1 MWRQDT
7 DLNVNTQDA
16 LIACLP
22 PQAYE
27 RNAPGVRAEAWSAAA
42 VLDASIDSADVLLV
56 EHQPDR
62 TGLLLGDWERNYSLP
77 DACIGGADASPDARR
92 LNLLARIRG
101 RGDLSRQHMLDLAL
115 SLGYPNCTITEF
127 GGMTCMDPC
136 DSPVNG
142 EEFIGVWRLNVPV
155 STAIVEATCESPC
168 DVQLR
173 RWGNTQL
180 ECVMVRHKPAH
191 TVLLFGYAP

>member
-1 MWRQDT
+1 M
-7 DLNVNTQDA
+7 NTQDA

-22 PQAYE
+22 PEAYE
-27 RNAPGVRAEAWSAAA
+27 PNARGVRAEAASAAV
-42 VLDASIDSADVLLV
+42 VLDDAFDSAEVLLT

-62 TGLLLGDWERNYSLP
+62 TGQLLGDWERNYSLP
-77 DACIGGADASPDARR
+77 DSCIGGADASADARR

-101 RGDLSRQHMLDLAL
+101 RGDLSRRHMLELADG
-115 SLGYPNCTITEF
+115 LGYPNCTITEF

-142 EEFIGVWRLNVPV
+142 EDFIGVWRLNVPI
-155 STAIVEATCESPC
+155 STAIFQATCESPC

-180 ECVMVRHKPAH
+180 ECVIVRHKPAH
-191 TVLLFGYAP
+191 TVVLFGYAP

>member
-1 MWRQDT
+1 M
-7 DLNVNTQDA
+7 NTQDA

-27 RNAPGVRAEAWSAAA
+27 PNAPGVRAEAASTAA
-42 VLDASIDSADVLLV
+42 VLDEALGSADTLFA
-56 EHQPDR
+56 EQQPDL
-62 TGLLLGDWERNYSLP
+62 TVVLLGDWERNYSLP
-77 DACIGGADASPDARR
+77 DACIGGAGAPADARR

-101 RGDLSRQHMLDLAL
+101 RGDLSRAYMIALAE
-115 SLGYPNCTITEF
+115 SLGYPGCTITEF
-127 GGMTCMDPC
+127 DPMTCMDPC

-142 EEFIGVWRLNVPV
+142 EDFIGVWRLNVPI
-155 STAIVEATCESPC
+155 STAIFEATCESPC

-180 ECVMVRHKPAH
+180 ECVIGRHKPAH
-191 TVLLFGYAP
+191 TVALLGYAP